1 MRDTWISASAA
12 GRRSSIRIL
21 GRVIIIDCSQRGAG
35 GRWGWCG
42 TCADKRHMPYSSN
55 YNKAVRQSRDARE
68 RRETRIIIV
77 HAHWHIGEQERT
89 RPTHYGHTVSS
100 THKCTHMQTR
110 DAELYRASEH
120 RQDSYCE
127 ENERESSA
135 ISRNPMAVESAPTQ
149 RGHPQI
155 QVLAQE

>member
-21 GRVIIIDCSQRGAG
+21 GRVLLSIVPNVELEGVGVGVAHVPTSDMR
-35 GRWGWCG
+35 
-42 TCADKRHMPYSSN
+42 YSN
-55 YNKAVRQSRDARE
+55 YKAVRQSRDARE

-77 HAHWHIGEQERT
+77 HAHWHTAEQERT

-100 THKCTHMQTR
+100 THKFTHMQTR